1 MRQLPMQPTLSLL
14 SSSGALCG
22 PCAALRMQLV
32 MASVAYQAHS
42 FSTSALSCSGSSTH
56 KDLLVC
62 RQDPSSMQAAVDA
75 NVAYQ
80 ARNDPEY
87 QQLVAQQQEMRGPG
101 ALGAMQVGQA
111 ALCRPL
117 CLHVVP
123 VSE

>member
-1 MRQLPMQPTLSLL
+1 
-14 SSSGALCG
+14 
-22 PCAALRMQLV
+22 
-32 MASVAYQAHS
+32 
-42 FSTSALSCSGSSTH
+42 
-56 KDLLVC
+56 
-62 RQDPSSMQAAVDA
+62 MQAAVDA

-111 ALCRPL
+111 SVSRPP

-123 VSE
+123 VAPSSRRGGLCRGTRWRLEFMLHATFNTGVAVFAC